1 MAKPY
6 SFEPRRV
13 GARFTVDKSSYRSN
27 ADENELGRA
36 WELTGHREP
45 GQNLHKAGKYMPIS
59 TLTRYKSKKKFQVKG
74 AWEFFLT
81 AFI

>member
-27 ADENELGRA
+27 ADENEVATWRTIGDLPAEFVSPEFPSVRMKLSIFA
-36 WELTGHREP
+36 VRVR
-45 GQNLHKAGKYMPIS
+45 NLE
-59 TLTRYKSKKKFQVKG
+59 SK
-74 AWEFFLT
+74 LCR
-81 AFI
+81 